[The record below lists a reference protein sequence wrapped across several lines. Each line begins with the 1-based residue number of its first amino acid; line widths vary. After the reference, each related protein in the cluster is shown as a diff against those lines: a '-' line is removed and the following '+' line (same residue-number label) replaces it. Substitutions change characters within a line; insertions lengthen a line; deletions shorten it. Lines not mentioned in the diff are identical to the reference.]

1 MANPQWWPLDSVVVT
16 GAWANSPAYYAQFGQ
31 LGHNGID
38 LQAAIGTPVYAT
50 DDGVIHM
57 EGWNISWSGTA
68 GGIAAIIRHA
78 WGYSG
83 YAHLSS
89 TIINAGQWVNRGQLI
104 GYSGNTG
111 VGTGPHLHFETFP
124 PNVNFANGFSGRV
137 NPASII
143 NLQARGTTSGGGGG
157 GSSST
162 PRKDD
167 DMGVLHRDQDGSIYQ
182 ADEFG
187 FVSILELGGGM
198 AISELIYAAET
209 INGPTIQV
217 NNRQRDLINSYA
229 RNRWN
234 QVRAQI
240 VAEVAAKTGTVKVDA
255 AAITKA
261 VTDAIKSQGVTV
273 DTAAIAKAVEATL
286 QDEFAAV
293 SKKTVDELKNRL

>member
-1 MANPQWWPLDSVVVT
+1 MADPQWWPLDSVVVT

-89 TIINAGQWVNRGQLI
+89 TIINAGQQVTRGQLI

-143 NLQARGTTSGGGGG
+143 NLQARGSSVPIAKPTKGLPMYAPYWTGPTVNNTKVSGRIITDY
-157 GSSST
+157 GSFGVPNMQIMNLLVRRYNASFKQDAENDNMLDAEHDILNSYLQACFHSAQAGVKLEADLFIKAINEGFSSLGKNIT
-162 PRKDD
+162 VTAESVDVNPED
-167 DMGVLHRDQDGSIYQ
+167 LL
-182 ADEFG
+182 AA
-187 FVSILELGGGM
+187 LELAVPRIADAMVRQAGERL
-198 AISELIYAAET
+198 SQE
-209 INGPTIQV
+209 
-217 NNRQRDLINSYA
+217 NR
-229 RNRWN
+229 
-234 QVRAQI
+234 
-240 VAEVAAKTGTVKVDA
+240 G
-255 AAITKA
+255 
-261 VTDAIKSQGVTV
+261 
-273 DTAAIAKAVEATL
+273 
-286 QDEFAAV
+286 
-293 SKKTVDELKNRL
+293 

>member
-57 EGWNISWSGTA
+57 EGWNIPWSGTA
-68 GGIAAIIRHA
+68 GGIAIIIRHA

-89 TIINAGQWVNRGQLI
+89 TIINAGQRVNRGQLI

-137 NPASII
+137 NPHSLI
-143 NLQARGTTSGGGGG
+143 NLQPR
-157 GSSST
+157 GSSVPITKPSKGLPMYAPYWT
-162 PRKDD
+162 GPTVGKTKVTGRIITDYGSF
-167 DMGVLHRDQDGSIYQ
+167 GVPNMQIMNLLVRRFNAAHLTGDSHDQMLDAEHDILNNYLRACFQSAQVGVKLD
-182 ADEFG
+182 ADRFIKAINEG
-187 FVSILELGGGM
+187 FASLGKNITVTAESVDVDPEDLLAALEL
-198 AISELIYAAET
+198 AVPRIAEAM
-209 INGPTIQV
+209 V
-217 NNRQRDLINSYA
+217 RQAGERL
-229 RNRWN
+229 
-234 QVRAQI
+234 
-240 VAEVAAKTGTVKVDA
+240 
-255 AAITKA
+255 
-261 VTDAIKSQGVTV
+261 
-273 DTAAIAKAVEATL
+273 
-286 QDEFAAV
+286 
-293 SKKTVDELKNRL
+293 SK